1 LYNGS
6 NYEPKLKILKTL
18 LKSGQEIHSS
28 FIKSLDV
35 LAARIPAQCH
45 QSFMA
50 MKIVGFDNSGANN
63 AYVNRMQL
71 YLQGSDYDIDKVSLL
86 GYKFKNGKFIQWSPY
101 MNLTSESLLRA
112 SENLPFPTSKETKV
126 SDRLS

>member
-1 LYNGS
+1 MSDGFIQLLRQGIKNTNEKINNELFYLKESLYNGS

-63 AYVNRMQL
+63 AYVNRM
-71 YLQGSDYDIDKVSLL
+71 
-86 GYKFKNGKFIQWSPY
+86 
-101 MNLTSESLLRA
+101 
-112 SENLPFPTSKETKV
+112 
-126 SDRLS
+126 